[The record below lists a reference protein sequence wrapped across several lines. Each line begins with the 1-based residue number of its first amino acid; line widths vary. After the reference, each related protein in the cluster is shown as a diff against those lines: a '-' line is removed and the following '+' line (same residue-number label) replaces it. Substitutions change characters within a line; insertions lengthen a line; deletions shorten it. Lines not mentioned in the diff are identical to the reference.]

1 MSYNDEKIK
10 NYKNFK
16 NSYIVKEHKKK
27 MQYDIQKYIELEDQ
41 FKLEHNN
48 INKISN
54 IIIMDKLPLT
64 EIMNILTKH
73 EEFLNSYNRK
83 RQKIMDRLI
92 INRITYLRYML
103 VLL

>member
-1 MSYNDEKIK
+1 MSYNDERFK
-10 NYKNFK
+10 NYNDF
-16 NSYIVKEHKKK
+16 NNLYIVKEHKKK
-27 MQYDIQKYIELEDQ
+27 MQYDIKKYIELEDK

-48 INKISN
+48 INEIPN
-54 IIIMDKLPLT
+54 IITNNKLPLT

-92 INRITYLRYML
+92 INRITFLRYML